1 MMKRIALLILYLSIG
16 LAATSYAEKLPYV
29 SYYRAADGLP
39 SRSVNCISRDE
50 AGFIWIGSENGLDRF
65 AGHQICIFVGIFTS
79 AREVRGMSKNLLFLQ
94 FEYI

>member
-16 LAATSYAEKLPYV
+16 LTATSYAEKLPPV
-29 SYYRAADGLP
+29 SYYRAAD
-39 SRSVNCISRDE
+39 
-50 AGFIWIGSENGLDRF
+50 GLDRF

>member
-29 SYYRAADGLP
+29 SYYRAADGL
-39 SRSVNCISRDE
+39 
-50 AGFIWIGSENGLDRF
+50 DRF
-65 AGHQICIFVGIFTS
+65 AGHQICIFVDIFTS

>member
-29 SYYRAADGLP
+29 SYYRAADGL
-39 SRSVNCISRDE
+39 SSQSVNCISQDE

-65 AGHQICIFVGIFTS
+65 DGHQTCQCNYPV
-79 AREVRGMSKNLLFLQ
+79 Q
-94 FEYI
+94 